1 MENVQSNRFYAA
13 NRPSPLEHPSNFD
26 TTHGRGL
33 SYGHSEYA
41 SYADASEGASD
52 LLDSEEHSP
61 DLLPSQ
67 ESRHPTQTTN
77 YTPAEASSFAE
88 RARMRPDLALITSDR
103 QDGPLGDQQP
113 LSNDSPIEVSDRRY
127 TQAPPAL
134 HRPKRTDSVPD
145 RSPLQKLEGHL
156 GDISKEAKRARVERA
171 EQLAAQR
178 AAQQEENGS
187 SLGHM
192 RRSSVQRK
200 PVSGVETLPE
210 RFQTLHRED
219 QHRRKLSEGQVS
231 YDKEGT
237 ASPVQA
243 RRVVSGPQEQKRVIS
258 SSGPGLNRS
267 TSGRGAYDAALT
279 GSAAA
284 AATQALQ
291 AARSRYRS
299 SSYTYEENN
308 TLSPTTSASTMA
320 SGGQHGLRSSA
331 QQQSEQSGMRTS
343 SQQNQQTTSTSN
355 YSHRQ
360 GQDTQQLAGDNSLV
374 DRAKGQQNPFDPDD
388 VRNNGETGPEF
399 IIPPQTLNG
408 QQAREQV
415 AFGHTDPNTL
425 HDQQQQQ
432 FQEHHQSR
440 RAHFSDILHINNRA
454 ERHYV
459 AKDELE
465 EWKNAATATLTAED
479 LDFEAK
485 YGPSTADVTHTSE
498 GGTTHQGPA
507 GTSFHPPLYLRCG
520 PLLRYTGIGTKSDL
534 GTSRRFWRGSAM
546 IVTQDEASSY
556 ERAPILRL
564 YKQPANSPIPRDDAQ
579 AHEVNQF
586 DSLTCQVKLGR
597 EGETLYVKPSQDLRH
612 EADLSRLEDEN
623 GLFESNP
630 LSNTY
635 HRATSCIS
643 RTDGESLGRHRDVVG
658 HRLYAERGVTFWRFN
673 LEVELSNEQQRIAY
687 RINEGPALAFW
698 VPSKHQMM
706 NIMFHSCN
714 GFSHSVKT
722 AEWCGPDPLWRDVM
736 TTHQTQPFHCMI
748 GGGDQIYMDSVTKN
762 ITTQFGKWAEGK
774 HRETKHSASFTAEMQ
789 EELEQFYLDRYA
801 MWFSTGMFG
810 WANSQI
816 PMINVWDDHD
826 IIDVS
831 LVTLGILDTL
841 ELMSYAGLRIISSSL
856 PKYCSIYGSRC
867 CGLQVLHALPTAKSA
882 R

>member
-1 MENVQSNRFYAA
+1 METIQSNRFYAA
-13 NRPSPLEHPSNFD
+13 NRPSPLDHPSNFD

-33 SYGHSEYA
+33 SQGHSEYA
-41 SYADASEGASD
+41 SYTDASEGASD
-52 LLDSEEHSP
+52 FLDSEEHSP

-67 ESRHPTQTTN
+67 ESRHPTTKV
-77 YTPAEASSFAE
+77 TPYSSAETRSFAE
-88 RARMRPDLALITSDR
+88 RARMRPDLALNTSDR
-103 QDGPLGDQQP
+103 QNGPLGEHQQP
-113 LSNDSPIEVSDRRY
+113 LPTDSPIEVSDRRY

-178 AAQQEENGS
+178 AVQQEENGT

-200 PVSGVETLPE
+200 PVPGVETLPE

-219 QHRRKLSEGQVS
+219 QHRRELSDGQVS
-231 YDKEGT
+231 YDEESP
-237 ASPVQA
+237 ASVAQA
-243 RRVVSGPQEQKRVIS
+243 RRVVSGPQEQTRVVS
-258 SSGPGLNRS
+258 SSGQGLNRS

-299 SSYTYEENN
+299 SSYTHEDNN
-308 TLSPTTSASTMA
+308 ALSHTTSATRTA
-320 SGGQHGLRSSA
+320 SGGQYGLRNLS
-331 QQQSEQSGMRTS
+331 QQQSEQTGMRVS
-343 SQQNQQTTSTSN
+343 SQQDQQTTSTSN

-360 GQDTQQLAGDNSLV
+360 EQTTQQLARDNSLA
-374 DRAKGQQNPFDPDD
+374 DRAKGQRDPVDPDD
-388 VRNNGETGPEF
+388 VRNNGGTGPEF
-399 IIPPQTLNG
+399 IIPPQTLTG

-425 HDQQQQQ
+425 HDQQQQHS
-432 FQEHHQSR
+432 QEHHQSQDHHQSR

-465 EWKNAATATLTAED
+465 EWKNAGTATLTAED

-485 YGPSTADVTHTSE
+485 HFDTFGEVTHTAQN
-498 GGTTHQGPA
+498 GAIHHGPA
-507 GTSFHPPLYLRCG
+507 RTTFNPPLTLRCG
-520 PLLRYTGIGTKSDL
+520 PLLRYTGIGTKSDFDP
-534 GTSRRFWRGSAM
+534 SRRFWRGSAM
-546 IVTQDEASSY
+546 IVTQDQASSY
-556 ERAPILRL
+556 QRAPILRL
-564 YKQPANSPIPRDDAQ
+564 YKQPANPPVPRDDTQ
-579 AHEVNQF
+579 SSGTNHF
-586 DSLTCQVKLGR
+586 DPLACQIKLGR
-597 EGETLYVKPSQDLRH
+597 EGQTLYVKPWQDLRH
-612 EADLSRLEDEN
+612 EADLSRLEDDH

-630 LSNTY
+630 LSDTY
-635 HRATSCIS
+635 HKATSRIS
-643 RTDGESLGRHRDVVG
+643 RTDGEGLGRHRDVIG

-722 AEWCGPDPLWRDVM
+722 QEWCGPDPLWRDVM
-736 TTHQTQPFHCMI
+736 TTHQNQPFHCMI
-748 GGGDQIYMDSVTKN
+748 GGGDQIYMDSVTKDV
-762 ITTQFGKWAEGK
+762 TSQFGKWAEGK

-831 LVTLGILDTL
+831 L
-841 ELMSYAGLRIISSSL
+841 LRWW
-856 PKYCSIYGSRC
+856 
-867 CGLQVLHALPTAKSA
+867 
-882 R
+882 